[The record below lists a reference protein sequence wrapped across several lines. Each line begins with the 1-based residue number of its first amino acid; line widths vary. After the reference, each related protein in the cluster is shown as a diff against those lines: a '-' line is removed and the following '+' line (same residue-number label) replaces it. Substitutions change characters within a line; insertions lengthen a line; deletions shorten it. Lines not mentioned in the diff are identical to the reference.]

1 MPDLRFLKLAI
12 DPTLIPG
19 VYNGCDQWSDYCPV
33 TARCL
38 AFKCRPERDNDQD
51 IYHNIADVMYASMQ
65 YLKDCH
71 EAEGLKPP
79 EDLLQLLADDPRKRV
94 RYVPVDDPLERMGR
108 HYALSAAA
116 YLASGQEIPI
126 DIPKRPDG
134 PTPFEVFLYH
144 HVLLATKIYRAIMS
158 AAEAARSGSAEARWD
173 ADISAKVALLG
184 VDRSD
189 EALQVMALDDGDV
202 RIGHLRQQLRRL
214 RREIEARFPG
224 ARALVRPGLDGL
236 V

>member
-1 MPDLRFLKLAI
+1 MPDLRFLKLAV

-19 VYNGCDQWSDYCPV
+19 VYNGCDQWCDYCPV

-38 AFKCRPERDNDQD
+38 AFKCRSDRDAGGD
-51 IYHNIADVMYASMQ
+51 IYHSIAEAMYASMQ

-79 EDLLQLLADDPRKRV
+79 DDLLQLLADDPRKRA
-94 RYVPVDDPLERMGR
+94 RYEPVDDPLERMGR

-116 YLASGQEIPI
+116 YLASGDEIPI

-144 HVLLATKIYRAIMS
+144 HVLLATKIYRAITS
-158 AAEAARSGSAEARWD
+158 SAEAARTGSADARWD

-189 EALQVMALDDGDV
+189 EALQVMALDDDDV
-202 RIGHLRQQLRRL
+202 RIGHLRQQLSRL
-214 RREIEARFPG
+214 RREVEARFPA
-224 ARALVRPGLDGL
+224 ARALVRPGFE
-236 V
+236 